1 MPQIEGWIL
10 DVYIEDD
17 MAVLWVKTADGRT
30 LRLKDRYAPSFYMK
44 LADGVKIEWLVKALE
59 EHPHITEVKE
69 ESKYLSLSSNRKSE
83 VLHVL
88 VDSARNFREVLNDV
102 RGLGA
107 AEAYFNTDLLHVQRY
122 LFERNLPPA
131 CMASIACDDKCMLRS
146 FSILDDNLEIEPPP
160 FTAVIF
166 DVNAEEPSWKA
177 KSSPVTMITVYD
189 PSLKPIEIFDGS
201 ETSVL
206 QSFAEYVEEADPDF
220 LVAPDI
226 EESLI
231 HILVRSRRCG
241 LNIQLGRE
249 KINVYK
255 PKRLLPYALKGR
267 SYVDLDVLL
276 SIGLEGLVER
286 SRWTLAPPRLSA
298 KWPAGKI
305 IDSRQC
311 YEAMRR
317 DILIPESYGFY
328 QYSQTVKETIFR
340 DRGGLIFSPKVGLH
354 ENVGELDFESMY
366 PNIIVRYNISYE
378 TVSSIGIDQSRKGL
392 LPCLVETVLARR
404 LYFKH
409 LREKF
414 PSGSREWRLCD
425 NRQRALKN
433 ILVCIYGY
441 SGCFANRFGNVRCYE
456 EINRLARENLVKAVN
471 IALKEGYEVI
481 YGDSDSLFVKRKD
494 ASREDYENLV
504 EKIRRRTGLP
514 IRLDHHYKFLV
525 FLRQSSDGNFEAA
538 RRYYGKLMDGSLY
551 YRGIELRRHDTPAF
565 MKEFQ
570 ERLISILFDADS
582 AEEILSIQME
592 RAIDY
597 VLETCRKIR
606 RREVPIEKLIIRKV
620 LRKEASKYRSKV
632 PHVIAALQEAQRG
645 KPVRSG
651 DIVSLIYVN
660 ARHKNPFRRVISADM
675 ILWNQYYDGEKY
687 VEMVLDAAKTIL
699 GVFGIIEKIEPK
711 IALFTRNC
719 ELIAS
724 EKTKSLKLLYP
735 I

>member
-1 MPQIEGWIL
+1 MPRTKGWIF
-10 DVYIEDD
+10 DVYVEDEW
-17 MAVLWVKTADGRT
+17 AVLWVKTADGRA
-30 LRLKDRYAPSFYMK
+30 LRLMDRYTPSFYMK
-44 LADGVKIEWLVKALE
+44 PRDDVEAERLVKVLE
-59 EHPHITEVKE
+59 KHPHIVEVRE
-69 ESKYLSLSSNRKSE
+69 EFKYLSLNANCKSR
-83 VLHVL
+83 VLHVF
-88 VDSARNFREVLNDV
+88 VDSARNFRAVLNDI

-122 LFERNLPPA
+122 LFEKSLPPT
-131 CMASIACDDKCMLRS
+131 CMASMKYDDEGRLRS
-146 FSILDDNLEIEPPP
+146 FSILDDSWEIEPPP
-160 FTAVIF
+160 FTMMIF
-166 DVNAEEPSWKA
+166 DINTEGPSWKA
-177 KSSPVTMITVYD
+177 RSIPITMITVYD
-189 PSLKPIEIFDGS
+189 PDLRLIETFDGP

-220 LVAPDI
+220 LVASDI
-226 EESLI
+226 EESII
-231 HILVRSRRCG
+231 HILRRARRCG

-249 KINVYK
+249 RVNVHK
-255 PKRLLPYALKGR
+255 LRRLLPYALKGR

-286 SRWTLAPPRLSA
+286 SRWTLAPPRLAA

-328 QYSQTVKETIFR
+328 QYPQTVKETIFR

-378 TVSSIGIDQSRKGL
+378 TVSPDGIDQSRKGL

-404 LYFKH
+404 LHFKH
-409 LREKF
+409 LRERF
-414 PSGSREWRLCD
+414 PRGSRGWRLCD
-425 NRQRALKN
+425 NRQKALKN

-456 EINRLARENLVKAVN
+456 EINRLARENLIKAVN
-471 IALKEGYEVI
+471 IALGEGYEVI

-494 ASREDYENLV
+494 ATREDYEDLA
-504 EKIRRRTGLP
+504 EKIRRKTGLP

-525 FLRQSSDGNFEAA
+525 FLRQSSDESFEAA
-538 RRYYGKLMDGSLY
+538 RRYYGKLKDGSLY
-551 YRGIELRRHDTPAF
+551 YRGIELRRHDIPAF

-570 ERLISILFDADS
+570 EKLISILFDADS
-582 AEEILSIQME
+582 AEEILTTQLE
-592 RAIDY
+592 KAIDY
-597 VLETCRKIR
+597 VLETCRKVR

-620 LRKEASKYRSKV
+620 LRKEAGEYRSKL

-645 KPVRSG
+645 KPIRSG
-651 DIVSLIYVN
+651 DIISLIYVN
-660 ARHKNPFRRVISADM
+660 AKHKNPFRRVIPADM
-675 ILWNQYYDGEKY
+675 MLLKQYYDRERY
-687 VEMVLDAAKTIL
+687 VEMVLDVAETIL
-699 GVFGIIEKIEPK
+699 GVFGFIKKIEPQM
-711 IALFTRNC
+711 
-719 ELIAS
+719 
-724 EKTKSLKLLYP
+724 SLLMRSL
-735 I
+735 

>member
-17 MAVLWVKTADGRT
+17 RAVLWIKTADGRT

-44 LADGVKIEWLVKALE
+44 LADGIEVEWLIKALE

-83 VLHVL
+83 VLHVF
-88 VDSARNFREVLNDV
+88 VDSARNFRAVLNDV

-122 LFERNLPPA
+122 LFERNLPPT
-131 CMASIACDDKCMLRS
+131 CMASIAYDDKCMLRS

-160 FTAVIF
+160 FTVVIF
-166 DVNAEEPSWKA
+166 DINAEKPSWKA

-201 ETSVL
+201 EASVL
-206 QSFAEYVEEADPDF
+206 QSLAEYVEEADPDF
-220 LVAPDI
+220 LAAPDI

-255 PKRLLPYALKGR
+255 SKRLLPYALKGR

-378 TVSSIGIDQSRKGL
+378 TVSSTGIDQSRRGF

-404 LYFKH
+404 LHFKH

-456 EINRLARENLVKAVN
+456 EINRLARENLIRAVN

-494 ASREDYENLV
+494 ALREDYESLA
-504 EKIRRRTGLP
+504 EKIRQKTGLP
-514 IRLDHHYKFLV
+514 IRLDHYYKFLV
-525 FLRQSSDGNFEAA
+525 FLRQSSDENFEAA
-538 RRYYGKLMDGSLY
+538 RRYYGKLTDGSLY
-551 YRGIELRRHDTPAF
+551 CRGIELRRHDAPAF

-582 AEEILSIQME
+582 ADEILATQLE
-592 RAIDY
+592 KAINY
-597 VLETCRKIR
+597 VLKTCRRIA

-620 LRKEASKYRSKV
+620 LRKEASEYRSRV
-632 PHVIAALQEAQRG
+632 PHAIAALQAAQNG

-651 DIVSLIYVN
+651 DIISLIYVN
-660 ARHKNPFRRVISADM
+660 ARHKNPLRRVISADKAP
-675 ILWNQYYDGEKY
+675 LKLYYDREKY
-687 VEMVLDAAKTIL
+687 VEMALDAAETIL
-699 GVFGIIEKIEPK
+699 GVFGFTGKIEPK
-711 IALFTRNC
+711 MTLFTR
-719 ELIAS
+719 
-724 EKTKSLKLLYP
+724 KSMSSP
-735 I
+735 ILED